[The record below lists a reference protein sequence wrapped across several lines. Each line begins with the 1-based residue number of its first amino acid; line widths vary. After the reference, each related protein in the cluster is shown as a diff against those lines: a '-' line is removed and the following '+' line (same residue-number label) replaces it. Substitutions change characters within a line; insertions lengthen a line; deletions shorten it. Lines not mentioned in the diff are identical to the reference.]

1 MVKKR
6 VMKNKQKIC
15 SRLIIIVCLILIFP
29 VSSSTAGNKDMVEN
43 RAQEMDDLNKQ
54 MVGQI
59 PNLPKDGKV
68 DAKARVTNEGG
79 SIIFDIYQVKTAVK
93 EESLNFGG
101 GQPEAETKDVLPP
114 DTTKKKK
121 ESSVSKSK

>member
-1 MVKKR
+1 
-6 VMKNKQKIC
+6 
-15 SRLIIIVCLILIFP
+15 
-29 VSSSTAGNKDMVEN
+29 
-43 RAQEMDDLNKQ
+43 MDDLNKQ

-93 EESLNFGG
+93 EESMNFGG
-101 GQPEAETKDVLPP
+101 GRQETKTREVLMP
-114 DTTKKKK
+114 DATEKK
-121 ESSVSKSK
+121 

>member
-1 MVKKR
+1 MVINR
-6 VMKNKQKIC
+6 YIRNNHRSYQG
-15 SRLIIIVCLILIFP
+15 LALFVCLFLIFS
-29 VSSSTAGNKDMVEN
+29 VASSTAGNKDMVEN
-43 RAQEMDDLNKQ
+43 RTQEMDELNKQ

-79 SIIFDIYQVKTAVK
+79 GIIFDVYQVKTVVK

-101 GQPEAETKDVLPP
+101 GERQETESNEAPIPNSYE
-114 DTTKKKK
+114 KKKP
-121 ESSVSKSK
+121 SVSKSK

>member
-1 MVKKR
+1 MNK
-6 VMKNKQKIC
+6 KQKSYSRFIVIIC
-15 SRLIIIVCLILIFP
+15 LLLIFP
-29 VSSSTAGNKDMVEN
+29 VSSSTAGNKEKVEN
-43 RAQEMDDLNKQ
+43 RTQEMDDLNKQ

-79 SIIFDIYQVKTAVK
+79 SIIFDIYQVKTVVK

-101 GQPEAETKDVLPP
+101 GRQETETREELMP
-114 DTTKKKK
+114 DTTEKKR
-121 ESSVSKSK
+121 ESSVSKPK